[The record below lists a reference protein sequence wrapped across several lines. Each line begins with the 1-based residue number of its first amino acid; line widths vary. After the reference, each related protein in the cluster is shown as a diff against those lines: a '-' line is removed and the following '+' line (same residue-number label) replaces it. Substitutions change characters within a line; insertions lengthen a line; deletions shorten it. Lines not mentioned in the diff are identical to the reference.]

1 MLDIKF
7 TKEIFTEKE
16 LLKEIPVA
24 RATFHKH
31 KKKWCA
37 KGGSLSAMGM
47 FQLRNSRR
55 RFWIAKKYLNWLI
68 NNEVLD
74 KGSFDYERLDQEQ
87 SLLVVNKLEGLNDNR

>member
-24 RATFHKH
+24 RATF
-31 KKKWCA
+31 
-37 KGGSLSAMGM
+37 AMGM

-87 SLLVVNKLEGLNDNR
+87 SLLVVNKLEALNDNR